1 MTPNERLPYG
11 GSVVDELVM
20 PGKFL
25 GRYQID
31 RWLHLTLLGAFR
43 HAWQRARVGAGPFC
57 GPLAGGGHLTSPL
70 RRSSLNQPR
79 VVRGGSWAELAHRSR
94 SAARD
99 KLSPESRDSAQGFRI
114 VLAPER

>member
-1 MTPNERLPYG
+1 LEVGNFAANDWGLFDMHGNVREWVLDHFADRLP
-11 GSVVDELVM
+11 
-20 PGKFL
+20 
-25 GRYQID
+25 
-31 RWLHLTLLGAFR
+31 
-43 HAWQRARVGAGPFC
+43 
-57 GPLAGGGHLTSPL
+57 GGHLTSPL
-70 RRSSLNQPR
+70 RRSSLNPPR